1 MLWILLGVVAGLV
14 VPVQTVINT
23 RLRESTGT
31 PFSSSMISFA
41 VGTATLLTA
50 VLVLQRGHF
59 GLSAAWGAPPWIW
72 AGGFLGVVFL
82 TGNILLFPRLGAVQ
96 TVVLP
101 IAGQILMGLVIDHC
115 GLFSS
120 PVARLTWVRL
130 LGALLVL
137 AGVMLTVGRPRAQ
150 EVGWGLLP
158 WQIAGFVFGC
168 LNSSQSAINGHL
180 GQLAGSALSA
190 AFASFA
196 IGAATL
202 LFINAV
208 LRWRPHLDRPHGERN
223 PWWMW
228 LGGVLGALFVFAT
241 ASLVPQIGTGLT
253 VVVTL
258 LGSMVGSV
266 IVERARGENVAV
278 RQCVGLALVL
288 AGVVLIRLV

>member
-50 VLVLQRGHF
+50 VLVLQRGNF

-72 AGGFLGVVFL
+72 AGGLLGVVFL

-101 IAGQILMGLVIDHC
+101 IAGQILMGLIIDHC

-130 LGALLVL
+130 LGALIVL

-150 EVGWGLLP
+150 ETGWGLLP

-168 LNSSQSAINGHL
+168 LNACQAAINGHL
-180 GQLAGSALSA
+180 GQLAGSAMSA

-196 IGAATL
+196 IGTATL

-208 LRWRPHLDRPHGERN
+208 LRWRPHLDCPHGERN

-228 LGGVLGALFVFAT
+228 LGGVLGALFVFST

-253 VVVTL
+253 VVATL

-266 IVERARGENVAV
+266 IIECARGETVAV